1 MPTTGHAPLSLPRE
15 EQSFVW
21 PRFASLRGTKQSQ
34 KIESVNYLADFS
46 ILGTKQKIFSTF
58 AALTIKIIAMN
69 TNITEKD
76 GKYIVSL
83 EGELDTAHALEV
95 EQAMQPLHELSG
107 KDITIDCA
115 HLDYIAS
122 SGLRILLALLKSA
135 KSKGNKVVLK
145 NLNDE
150 IKEVFKMTGFIDLF
164 DIE

>member
-1 MPTTGHAPLSLPRE
+1 
-15 EQSFVW
+15 
-21 PRFASLRGTKQSQ
+21 
-34 KIESVNYLADFS
+34 
-46 ILGTKQKIFSTF
+46 
-58 AALTIKIIAMN
+58 MN

-95 EQAMQPLHELSG
+95 VQTMQPLQNFCG
-107 KDITIDCA
+107 KDNTIYCT

>member
-1 MPTTGHAPLSLPRE
+1 
-15 EQSFVW
+15 
-21 PRFASLRGTKQSQ
+21 
-34 KIESVNYLADFS
+34 
-46 ILGTKQKIFSTF
+46 
-58 AALTIKIIAMN
+58 MN

-95 EQAMQPLHELSG
+95 EEAMKPLHEVNG
-107 KDITIDCA
+107 KEIAIDCT

-135 KSKGNKVVLK
+135 KSNGNKVVLK

>member
-1 MPTTGHAPLSLPRE
+1 
-15 EQSFVW
+15 
-21 PRFASLRGTKQSQ
+21 
-34 KIESVNYLADFS
+34 
-46 ILGTKQKIFSTF
+46 
-58 AALTIKIIAMN
+58 MN

-122 SGLRILLALLKSA
+122 SGLRILLALLKNA
-135 KSKGNKVVLK
+135 KTKGNKVVLS

-150 IKEVFKMTGFIDLF
+150 IKDVFKMTGFIDLF
-164 DIE
+164 EIK

>member
-1 MPTTGHAPLSLPRE
+1 
-15 EQSFVW
+15 
-21 PRFASLRGTKQSQ
+21 
-34 KIESVNYLADFS
+34 
-46 ILGTKQKIFSTF
+46 
-58 AALTIKIIAMN
+58 MN

-76 GKYIVSL
+76 GKYVVSL

-95 EQAMQPLHELSG
+95 EQAMQHLHELSG
-107 KDITIDCA
+107 KDITIDCT

-135 KSKGNKVVLK
+135 KGNGNKVVLK

>member
-1 MPTTGHAPLSLPRE
+1 MGRERDQNPLN
-15 EQSFVW
+15 FW
-21 PRFASLRGTKQSQ
+21 
-34 KIESVNYLADFS
+34 ADFLCFCS
-46 ILGTKQKIFSTF
+46 EVKKFFLFLRPVLILNSLQ
-58 AALTIKIIAMN
+58 MN

-107 KDITIDCA
+107 KDITIDCT

-135 KSKGNKVVLK
+135 KGKGNKVVLK

>member
-1 MPTTGHAPLSLPRE
+1 MCEWEDERE
-15 EQSFVW
+15 PQNPPNFGGFFLFYAQKK
-21 PRFASLRGTKQSQ
+21 RFFLLLRP
-34 KIESVNYLADFS
+34 VLLNFL
-46 ILGTKQKIFSTF
+46 L
-58 AALTIKIIAMN
+58 MN

-107 KDITIDCA
+107 KDITIDCT

-135 KSKGNKVVLK
+135 KGNGNKVVLK

>member
-1 MPTTGHAPLSLPRE
+1 LQRGKGDLKTRTKGNHPPNFGGFFCFGHGKK
-15 EQSFVW
+15 F
-21 PRFASLRGTKQSQ
+21 FF
-34 KIESVNYLADFS
+34 I
-46 ILGTKQKIFSTF
+46 F

-115 HLDYIAS
+115 HLEYIAS